1 MLRYVL
7 RRILMTI
14 PTILIASAIVFLM
27 LRFIPGDPA
36 LLMAGEDPKPE
47 VIQALRKQ
55 WGLEEPLPVQY
66 LMFMRNIV
74 EGNLGIS
81 IRSGF
86 PVLYEISLRLPHT
99 VILSLVA
106 MVLSV
111 ALGIFVGIISSTRP
125 YSLVDNIS
133 MFFALI
139 GVSAPAFWTGLML
152 MWVFAVRLGWLPA
165 VGVGTPAHLVLPS
178 IALTGFTT
186 PVLARQTRSS
196 MLEVLRQD
204 YIKTA
209 RSKGLSER
217 AIVYGHAIRNAL
229 IPVITVAG
237 ISFGRL
243 LGGSIVTET
252 VFAYPGIGKM
262 LIDGIFARDYPM
274 IQGAVLVYALIFTFL
289 NLLVDM
295 TYAYVDPRIHY
306 E

>member
-1 MLRYVL
+1 MLRYAL
-7 RRILMTI
+7 RRIMMTV
-14 PTILIASAIVFLM
+14 PTVLVASAIVFLM

-47 VIQALRKQ
+47 IIQALRKQ

-66 LMFMRNIV
+66 LVFMKNIV
-74 EGNLGIS
+74 EGNLGVS
-81 IRSGF
+81 IRSGL
-86 PVLYEISLRLPHT
+86 PVSYEISLRLPHT
-99 VILSLVA
+99 IL
-106 MVLSV
+106 LSV
-111 ALGIFVGIISSTRP
+111 IAMTLSMALGIFAGIVSSTRP
-125 YSLVDNIS
+125 YSIVDNVS
-133 MFFALI
+133 MFLALV

-152 MWVFAVRLGWLPA
+152 MWVFAVKLGWLPA
-165 VGVGTPAHLVLPS
+165 VGVGTAAHLVLPS

-204 YIKTA
+204 YIRTA

-217 AIVYGHAIRNAL
+217 AIVYGHAVRNAL

-252 VFAYPGIGKM
+252 VFAYPGIGKL
-262 LIDGIFARDYPM
+262 LIDGIFARDYPI
-274 IQGAVLVYALIFTFL
+274 IQGTVLVYALVFTFL
-289 NLLVDM
+289 NLLVDL

>member
-1 MLRYVL
+1 MMTVPTVL
-7 RRILMTI
+7 V
-14 PTILIASAIVFLM
+14 ASAIVFLM

-47 VIQALRKQ
+47 IIQALRKQ

-66 LMFMRNIV
+66 LVFMKNIV
-74 EGNLGIS
+74 EGNLGVS
-81 IRSGF
+81 IRSGL
-86 PVLYEISLRLPHT
+86 PVSYEISLRLPHT
-99 VILSLVA
+99 ILLSIIA
-106 MVLSV
+106 MTLSM
-111 ALGIFVGIISSTRP
+111 ALGIFAGIVSSTRP
-125 YSLVDNIS
+125 YSIIDNVS
-133 MFFALI
+133 MFLALV

-165 VGVGTPAHLVLPS
+165 VGVGTAAHLVLPS

-204 YIKTA
+204 YIRTA

-217 AIVYGHAIRNAL
+217 AIVYGHAVRNAL

-252 VFAYPGIGKM
+252 VFAYPGIGKL
-262 LIDGIFARDYPM
+262 LIDGIFARDYPI
-274 IQGAVLVYALIFTFL
+274 IQGTVLVYALVFTFL
-289 NLLVDM
+289 NLLVDL

>member
-1 MLRYVL
+1 
-7 RRILMTI
+7 MTI
-14 PTILIASAIVFLM
+14 PTVVVASAIVFLM

-36 LLMAGEDPKPE
+36 MLMAGEDPKPE

-66 LMFMRNIV
+66 LVFIKNVIS
-74 EGNLGIS
+74 GNLGIS
-81 IRSGF
+81 IRSAL
-86 PVLYEISLRLPHT
+86 PVSYEISLRLPHT
-99 VILSLVA
+99 MLLSLVA
-106 MVLSV
+106 MTLSIV
-111 ALGIFVGIISSTRP
+111 IGILVGIISSTRP
-125 YSLVDNIS
+125 YSIVDNAS
-133 MFFALI
+133 MLVALI

-152 MWVFAVRLGWLPA
+152 MWLFAVRLGWLPA
-165 VGVGTPAHLVLPS
+165 VGVGTLAHIVLPS
-178 IALTGFTT
+178 ITLTGFTT

-204 YIKTA
+204 YIRTA

-217 AIVYGHAIRNAL
+217 AIVYGHAVRNAM

-252 VFAYPGIGKM
+252 VFAYPGIGKL
-262 LIDGIFARDYPM
+262 LIDAIFARDYP
-274 IQGAVLVYALIFTFL
+274 IVQGTVLVYAVVFTFL
-289 NLLVDM
+289 NLLVDL
-295 TYAYVDPRIHY
+295 TYAYIDPRIHY

>member
-1 MLRYVL
+1 
-7 RRILMTI
+7 MTI
-14 PTILIASAIVFLM
+14 PTVVVASAIVFLM

-36 LLMAGEDPKPE
+36 MLMAGEDPKPE

-66 LMFMRNIV
+66 LVFMKNVI
-74 EGNLGIS
+74 EGNFGIS

-86 PVLYEISLRLPHT
+86 PVSYEISLRLPHT
-99 VILSLVA
+99 MLLALVA
-106 MVLSV
+106 MTLSIV
-111 ALGIFVGIISSTRP
+111 IGILVGIVSSTRP
-125 YSLVDNIS
+125 YSIVDNAS
-133 MFFALI
+133 MLVALI

-152 MWVFAVRLGWLPA
+152 MWLFAVRLGWLPA
-165 VGVGTPAHLVLPS
+165 VGVGTLAHIVLPS
-178 IALTGFTT
+178 ITLTGFTT

-204 YIKTA
+204 YIRTA

-217 AIVYGHAIRNAL
+217 AIVYGHAVRNAM

-252 VFAYPGIGKM
+252 VFAYPGIGKL
-262 LIDGIFARDYPM
+262 LIDGIFARDYP
-274 IQGAVLVYALIFTFL
+274 IVQGTVLVYAVVFAFL
-289 NLLVDM
+289 NVLVDL
-295 TYAYVDPRIHY
+295 TYAYIDPRIHY

>member
-1 MLRYVL
+1 
-7 RRILMTI
+7 MTI
-14 PTILIASAIVFLM
+14 PTILVASAIVFLM

-47 VIQALRKQ
+47 VIQALRRQ

-66 LMFMRNIV
+66 LMFMRNVV
-74 EGNLGIS
+74 EGNFGTS
-81 IRSGF
+81 IRSGL
-86 PVLYEISLRLPHT
+86 PVSFEISLRLPHT
-99 VILSLVA
+99 I
-106 MVLSV
+106 VLSV
-111 ALGIFVGIISSTRP
+111 VAMTLSIVIGLLVGIVSSTRP
-125 YSLVDNIS
+125 YSLVDNVS
-133 MFFALI
+133 MFFALV

-152 MWVFAVRLGWLPA
+152 MWVFAVKLGWLPA

-204 YIKTA
+204 YIRTA

-217 AIVYGHAIRNAL
+217 AIVYGHGVQNAL

-262 LIDGIFARDYPM
+262 LIDGIFARDYPI
-274 IQGAVLVYALIFTFL
+274 IQGAVLVYALVFTFL

>member
-1 MLRYVL
+1 
-7 RRILMTI
+7 
-14 PTILIASAIVFLM
+14 
-27 LRFIPGDPA
+27 
-36 LLMAGEDPKPE
+36 
-47 VIQALRKQ
+47 
-55 WGLEEPLPVQY
+55 
-66 LMFMRNIV
+66 
-74 EGNLGIS
+74 
-81 IRSGF
+81 
-86 PVLYEISLRLPHT
+86 
-99 VILSLVA
+99 
-106 MVLSV
+106 
-111 ALGIFVGIISSTRP
+111 
-125 YSLVDNIS
+125 
-133 MFFALI
+133 
-139 GVSAPAFWTGLML
+139 
-152 MWVFAVRLGWLPA
+152 
-165 VGVGTPAHLVLPS
+165 VGTPAHLVLPS
-178 IALTGFTT
+178 VALTGFTT

-204 YIKTA
+204 FIRTA

-217 AIVYGHAIRNAL
+217 TIVYGHAVRNAL

>member
-14 PTILIASAIVFLM
+14 PTILVASAIVFLM

-47 VIQALRKQ
+47 VIQALRRQ

-66 LMFMRNIV
+66 LMFMRNVV
-74 EGNLGIS
+74 EGNFGTS
-81 IRSGF
+81 IRSGL
-86 PVLYEISLRLPHT
+86 PVSFEISLRLPHT
-99 VILSLVA
+99 I
-106 MVLSV
+106 VLSV
-111 ALGIFVGIISSTRP
+111 VAMTLSIVIGLLVGIVSSTRP
-125 YSLVDNIS
+125 YSLVDNVS
-133 MFFALI
+133 MFFALV

-152 MWVFAVRLGWLPA
+152 MWVFAVKLGWLPA

-204 YIKTA
+204 YIRTA

-217 AIVYGHAIRNAL
+217 AIVYGHSFRNAL

-262 LIDGIFARDYPM
+262 LIDGIFARDYPI
-274 IQGAVLVYALIFTFL
+274 IQGAVLVYALVFTFL

>member
-1 MLRYVL
+1 
-7 RRILMTI
+7 MTI
-14 PTILIASAIVFLM
+14 PTVVVASAIVFLM

-36 LLMAGEDPKPE
+36 MLMAGEDPKPE

-66 LMFMRNIV
+66 LVFMKNVI
-74 EGNLGIS
+74 EGNFGIS

-86 PVLYEISLRLPHT
+86 PVSYEISLRIPHT
-99 VILSLVA
+99 ILLSLVA
-106 MVLSV
+106 MTLSIV
-111 ALGIFVGIISSTRP
+111 IGLLVGIISSTRP
-125 YSLVDNIS
+125 YSIIDNAS
-133 MFFALI
+133 MFVALI

-152 MWVFAVRLGWLPA
+152 MWLFAVRLGWLPA
-165 VGVGTPAHLVLPS
+165 VGVGTLAHIVLPS
-178 IALTGFTT
+178 ITLTGFTT
-186 PVLARQTRSS
+186 PILARQTRSS

-204 YIKTA
+204 YIRTA

-217 AIVYGHAIRNAL
+217 AIVYGHAVRNAM

-252 VFAYPGIGKM
+252 VFAYPGIGKL
-262 LIDGIFARDYPM
+262 LIDAIFARDYP
-274 IQGAVLVYALIFTFL
+274 IVQGTVLVYAVVFTFL
-289 NLLVDM
+289 NLLVDL
-295 TYAYVDPRIHY
+295 TYAYIDPRIHY

>member
-1 MLRYVL
+1 MLRYAL
-7 RRILMTI
+7 RRIMMTV
-14 PTILIASAIVFLM
+14 PTVLVASAIVFLM

-47 VIQALRKQ
+47 IIQALRKQ

-66 LMFMRNIV
+66 LVFMKNIV
-74 EGNLGIS
+74 EGNLGVS
-81 IRSGF
+81 IRSGL
-86 PVLYEISLRLPHT
+86 PVSYEISLRLPHT
-99 VILSLVA
+99 IL
-106 MVLSV
+106 LSV
-111 ALGIFVGIISSTRP
+111 IAMTLSMALGIFAGIVSSTRP
-125 YSLVDNIS
+125 YSIVDNVS
-133 MFFALI
+133 MFLALV

-152 MWVFAVRLGWLPA
+152 MWVFAVKLGWLPA
-165 VGVGTPAHLVLPS
+165 VGVGTAAHLVLPS

-204 YIKTA
+204 YIRTA

-217 AIVYGHAIRNAL
+217 AITYGHAVRNAL

-252 VFAYPGIGKM
+252 VFAYPGIGKL
-262 LIDGIFARDYPM
+262 LIDGIFARDYPI
-274 IQGAVLVYALIFTFL
+274 IQGTVLVYALVFTFL
-289 NLLVDM
+289 NLLVDL

>member
-14 PTILIASAIVFLM
+14 PTILIATAIVFLM

-36 LLMAGEDPKPE
+36 VLMAGEDPNPE
-47 VIQALRKQ
+47 VIQALRRQ

-66 LMFMRNIV
+66 LVFLRNIV
-74 EGNLGIS
+74 QGNLGIS
-81 IRSGF
+81 IRSGL

-99 VILSLVA
+99 MILSLAA
-106 MVLSV
+106 MVLST
-111 ALGIFVGIISSTRP
+111 ALGILVGIVSSTRP
-125 YSLVDNIS
+125 YSLIDNVS

-152 MWVFAVRLGWLPA
+152 MWLFAVQLGWLPA
-165 VGVGTPAHLVLPS
+165 VGVGTPAHIVLPS

-204 YIKTA
+204 YIRTA

-217 AIVYGHAIRNAL
+217 AIVYGHAVRNAL

-274 IQGAVLVYALIFTFL
+274 IQGAVLVYALTFTVL
-289 NLLVDM
+289 NLFVDM
-295 TYAYVDPRIHY
+295 AYAYVDPRIHY

>member
-1 MLRYVL
+1 M
-7 RRILMTI
+7 
-14 PTILIASAIVFLM
+14 
-27 LRFIPGDPA
+27 
-36 LLMAGEDPKPE
+36 
-47 VIQALRKQ
+47 
-55 WGLEEPLPVQY
+55 
-66 LMFMRNIV
+66 
-74 EGNLGIS
+74 
-81 IRSGF
+81 
-86 PVLYEISLRLPHT
+86 
-99 VILSLVA
+99 ILSLVA
-106 MVLSV
+106 MVLST
-111 ALGIFVGIISSTRP
+111 ALGILVGIVSSTRP
-125 YSLVDNIS
+125 YSLIDNVS

-139 GVSAPAFWTGLML
+139 GVSAPVFWTGLML
-152 MWVFAVRLGWLPA
+152 MWLFAVRLGWLPA
-165 VGVGTPAHLVLPS
+165 VGVGTPAHLVLPA

-204 YIKTA
+204 YIRTA

-217 AIVYGHAIRNAL
+217 AIVYGHAVRNAL

-295 TYAYVDPRIHY
+295 TYGYVDPRIHY

>member
-1 MLRYVL
+1 MLRYAL
-7 RRILMTI
+7 RRIMMTV
-14 PTILIASAIVFLM
+14 PTVLVASAIVFLM

-47 VIQALRKQ
+47 IIQALRKQ

-66 LMFMRNIV
+66 LVFMKNIV
-74 EGNLGIS
+74 EGNLGVS
-81 IRSGF
+81 IRSGL
-86 PVLYEISLRLPHT
+86 PVSYEISLRLPHT
-99 VILSLVA
+99 ILLSIIA
-106 MVLSV
+106 MTLSM
-111 ALGIFVGIISSTRP
+111 ALGIFAGIVSSTRP
-125 YSLVDNIS
+125 YSIIDNVS
-133 MFFALI
+133 MFLALV

-165 VGVGTPAHLVLPS
+165 VGVGTAAHLVLPS

-204 YIKTA
+204 YIRTA

-217 AIVYGHAIRNAL
+217 AIVYGHAVRNAL

-252 VFAYPGIGKM
+252 VFAYPGIGKL
-262 LIDGIFARDYPM
+262 LIDGIFARDYPI
-274 IQGAVLVYALIFTFL
+274 IQGTVLVYALVFTFL
-289 NLLVDM
+289 NLLVDL

>member
-1 MLRYVL
+1 MLRYAL
-7 RRILMTI
+7 RRVLMTI
-14 PTILIASAIVFLM
+14 PTVVVASAIVFLM

-36 LLMAGEDPKPE
+36 MLMAGEDPKPE

-66 LMFMRNIV
+66 LVFMKNVI
-74 EGNLGIS
+74 EGNFGIS

-86 PVLYEISLRLPHT
+86 PVSYEISLRLPHT
-99 VILSLVA
+99 MLLALVA
-106 MVLSV
+106 MTLSIV
-111 ALGIFVGIISSTRP
+111 IGILVGIVSSTRP
-125 YSLVDNIS
+125 YSIVDNAS
-133 MFFALI
+133 MLVALI

-152 MWVFAVRLGWLPA
+152 MWLFAVRLGWLPA
-165 VGVGTPAHLVLPS
+165 VGVGTLAHIVLPS
-178 IALTGFTT
+178 ITLTGFTT
-186 PVLARQTRSS
+186 PILARQTRSS

-204 YIKTA
+204 YIRTA

-217 AIVYGHAIRNAL
+217 AIVYGHAVRNAM

-252 VFAYPGIGKM
+252 VFAYPGIGKL
-262 LIDGIFARDYPM
+262 LIDGIFARDYP
-274 IQGAVLVYALIFTFL
+274 IVQGTVLVYAVVFTFL
-289 NLLVDM
+289 NLLVDL
-295 TYAYVDPRIHY
+295 TYAYIDPRIHY

>member
-1 MLRYVL
+1 
-7 RRILMTI
+7 MTI
-14 PTILIASAIVFLM
+14 PTVVVASAIVFLM

-36 LLMAGEDPKPE
+36 MLMAGEDPKPE

-66 LMFMRNIV
+66 LVFMKNVI
-74 EGNLGIS
+74 EGNFGIS

-86 PVLYEISLRLPHT
+86 PVSYEISLRLPHT
-99 VILSLVA
+99 LLLALVA
-106 MVLSV
+106 MTLSIV
-111 ALGIFVGIISSTRP
+111 IGILVGIVSSTRP
-125 YSLVDNIS
+125 YSIVDNAS
-133 MFFALI
+133 MLVALI

-152 MWVFAVRLGWLPA
+152 MWLFAVRLGWLPA
-165 VGVGTPAHLVLPS
+165 VGVGTLAHIVLPS
-178 IALTGFTT
+178 ITLTGFTT

-204 YIKTA
+204 YIRTA

-217 AIVYGHAIRNAL
+217 AIVYGHAVRNAM

-252 VFAYPGIGKM
+252 VFAYPGIGKL
-262 LIDGIFARDYPM
+262 LIDGIFARDYP
-274 IQGAVLVYALIFTFL
+274 IVQGTVLVYAVVFTFL
-289 NLLVDM
+289 NLLVDL
-295 TYAYVDPRIHY
+295 TYAYIDPRIHY

>member
-36 LLMAGEDPKPE
+36 MLMAGEDPKPE
-47 VIQALRKQ
+47 VIQALRRQ

-66 LMFMRNIV
+66 LMFIRNIV

-81 IRSGF
+81 IRSGL

-99 VILSLVA
+99 MILSLVA
-106 MVLSV
+106 MVLST
-111 ALGIFVGIISSTRP
+111 ALGILVGIVSSTRP
-125 YSLVDNIS
+125 YSLVDNVS
-133 MFFALI
+133 MFFALL

-204 YIKTA
+204 YIRTA

-217 AIVYGHAIRNAL
+217 AIVYGHAVRNAL

-274 IQGAVLVYALIFTFL
+274 IQGAVLVYALIFMFL

-295 TYAYVDPRIHY
+295 MYAYVDPRIHY

>member
-1 MLRYVL
+1 MLRYAL
-7 RRILMTI
+7 RRILMAI
-14 PTILIASAIVFLM
+14 PTVLVASAIVFLM

-66 LMFMRNIV
+66 LVFIKNVI
-74 EGNLGIS
+74 EGNFGIS
-81 IRSGF
+81 IRSGL
-86 PVLYEISLRLPHT
+86 PVSYEISLRLPHT
-99 VILSLVA
+99 ILLSLIA
-106 MVLSV
+106 MASSI
-111 ALGIFVGIISSTRP
+111 ALGLFAGIISSTRP
-125 YSLVDNIS
+125 YSLVDNAS
-133 MFFALI
+133 MFLALV

-152 MWVFAVRLGWLPA
+152 MWIFAVRLGWLPA
-165 VGVGTPAHLVLPS
+165 VGVGTLAHIVLPS
-178 IALTGFTT
+178 ITLTGFTT

-204 YIKTA
+204 YIRTA

-217 AIVYGHAIRNAL
+217 AIIYVHAVRNAL

-252 VFAYPGIGKM
+252 VFAYPGIGKL
-262 LIDGIFARDYPM
+262 LIDGIFSRDYP
-274 IQGAVLVYALIFTFL
+274 IVQGTVLVYALVFMFL
-289 NLLVDM
+289 NLLVDL

>member
-14 PTILIASAIVFLM
+14 PTILVASAIVFLM

-47 VIQALRKQ
+47 VIQALRRQ

-66 LMFMRNIV
+66 LMFMRNVV
-74 EGNLGIS
+74 EGNFGTS
-81 IRSGF
+81 IRSGL
-86 PVLYEISLRLPHT
+86 PVSFEISLRLPHT
-99 VILSLVA
+99 I
-106 MVLSV
+106 VLSV
-111 ALGIFVGIISSTRP
+111 VAMTLSIVIGLLVGIVSSTRP
-125 YSLVDNIS
+125 YSLVDNVS
-133 MFFALI
+133 MFFALV

-152 MWVFAVRLGWLPA
+152 MWVFAVKLGWLPA

-204 YIKTA
+204 YIRTA

-217 AIVYGHAIRNAL
+217 AIVYGHGVQNAL

-262 LIDGIFARDYPM
+262 LIDGIFARDYPI
-274 IQGAVLVYALIFTFL
+274 IQGAVLVYALVFTFL

>member
-1 MLRYVL
+1 
-7 RRILMTI
+7 MTI
-14 PTILIASAIVFLM
+14 PTILVASAIVFLM

-47 VIQALRKQ
+47 VIQALRRQ

-66 LMFMRNIV
+66 LMFMRNVV
-74 EGNLGIS
+74 EGNFGTS
-81 IRSGF
+81 IRSGL
-86 PVLYEISLRLPHT
+86 PVSFEISLRLPHT
-99 VILSLVA
+99 I
-106 MVLSV
+106 VLSV
-111 ALGIFVGIISSTRP
+111 VAMTLSIVIGLLVGIVSSTRP
-125 YSLVDNIS
+125 YSLVDNVS
-133 MFFALI
+133 MFFALV

-152 MWVFAVRLGWLPA
+152 MWVFAVKLGWLPA

-204 YIKTA
+204 YIRTA

-217 AIVYGHAIRNAL
+217 AIVYGHSFRNAL

-262 LIDGIFARDYPM
+262 LIDGIFARDYPI
-274 IQGAVLVYALIFTFL
+274 IQGAVLVYALVFTFL

>member
-1 MLRYVL
+1 
-7 RRILMTI
+7 MTI

>member
-1 MLRYVL
+1 MLRYAL
-7 RRILMTI
+7 RRVLMTI
-14 PTILIASAIVFLM
+14 PTVVVASAIVFLM

-36 LLMAGEDPKPE
+36 MLMAGEDPKPE

-66 LMFMRNIV
+66 LVFMKNVI
-74 EGNLGIS
+74 EGNFGIS

-86 PVLYEISLRLPHT
+86 PVSYEISLRLPHT
-99 VILSLVA
+99 ILLSLVA
-106 MVLSV
+106 MTLSLV
-111 ALGIFVGIISSTRP
+111 IGLLVGIISSTRP
-125 YSLVDNIS
+125 YSIIDNAS
-133 MFFALI
+133 MFVALI

-152 MWVFAVRLGWLPA
+152 MWLFAVRLGWLPA
-165 VGVGTPAHLVLPS
+165 VGVGTLAHIVLPS
-178 IALTGFTT
+178 ITLTGFTT
-186 PVLARQTRSS
+186 PILARQTRSS

-204 YIKTA
+204 YIRTA

-217 AIVYGHAIRNAL
+217 AIVYGHAVRNAM

-252 VFAYPGIGKM
+252 VFAYPGIGKL
-262 LIDGIFARDYPM
+262 LIDAIFARDYP
-274 IQGAVLVYALIFTFL
+274 IVQGTVLVYAVVFTFL
-289 NLLVDM
+289 NLLVDL
-295 TYAYVDPRIHY
+295 TYAYIDPRIHY

>member
-1 MLRYVL
+1 MLRYAL

-14 PTILIASAIVFLM
+14 PTVLVASAIVFLM

-47 VIQALRKQ
+47 IIQALRKQ

-66 LMFMRNIV
+66 LVFMKNIV
-74 EGNLGIS
+74 EGNLGVS
-81 IRSGF
+81 IRSGL
-86 PVLYEISLRLPHT
+86 PVSYEISLRLPHT
-99 VILSLVA
+99 ILLSIIA
-106 MVLSV
+106 MTLSMT
-111 ALGIFVGIISSTRP
+111 LGIFAGVVSSTRP
-125 YSLVDNIS
+125 YSMIDNVS
-133 MFFALI
+133 MFLALV

-165 VGVGTPAHLVLPS
+165 VGVGTAAHLVLPS

-204 YIKTA
+204 YIRTA

-217 AIVYGHAIRNAL
+217 AIVYGHAVRNAL

-252 VFAYPGIGKM
+252 VFAYPGIGKL
-262 LIDGIFARDYPM
+262 LIDGIFARDYPI
-274 IQGAVLVYALIFTFL
+274 IQGTVLVYALVFTFL
-289 NLLVDM
+289 NLLVDL